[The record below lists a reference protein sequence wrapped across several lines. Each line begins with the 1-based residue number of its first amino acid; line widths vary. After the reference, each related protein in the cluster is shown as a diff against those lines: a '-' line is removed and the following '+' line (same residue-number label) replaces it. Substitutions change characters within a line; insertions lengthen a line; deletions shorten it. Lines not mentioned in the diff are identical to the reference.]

1 MARGS
6 EVLKDITPLAL
17 GGVAL
22 YFLAKSDF
30 FKGLG
35 QAGLGVGTAVQGL
48 GSGISTAS
56 QGLGQGIST
65 AGQGLGS
72 GISTIVESGADP
84 LEFLGNLF
92 EVAGSQ
98 IRDASER
105 GRDFDELAFN
115 RTLDENLAIAESKAR
130 GRLQRVDLIEGL
142 K

>member
-35 QAGLGVGTAVQGL
+35 QAG
-48 GSGISTAS
+48 S
-56 QGLGQGIST
+56 
-65 AGQGLGS
+65 GS

-105 GRDFDELAFN
+105 GREFDELAFN

-142 K
+142 KTRTTGFF